1 VYRRIAVT
9 AVLLSAAASPA
20 LAQNAGAQ
28 LPPAAAAGTQ
38 LTRLPADSVA
48 IARRFVGWLWSTQ
61 VDSLLA
67 HSPPDTAMTRD
78 VLTNQISQIVGQI
91 GVEQE
96 VVEERWVR
104 RNGRRQYWRTSR
116 YSDFAQEPIVLRL
129 VILPDGRMAG
139 MGLNPLSQVPPTE
152 PEVP

>member
-1 VYRRIAVT
+1 MYRRIAVT

-104 RNGRRQYWRTSR
+104 RNGKRQYWRKAV
-116 YSDFAQEPIVLRL
+116 YSIAPEPVLLRL
-129 VILPDGRMAG
+129 VILPDGSLG
-139 MGLNPLSQVPPTE
+139 GIGLGLASQPPPID
-152 PEVP
+152 PEQ